1 MSIAKREDGRWR
13 ARYRDSG
20 GKEHARHFERKADG
34 ARWLR
39 EQQGKVDR
47 GDWRDP
53 ARGKVTV
60 GEWSQRWLEGQ
71 LQLKPST
78 RQRYAGILR
87 IQVDPTWK
95 DVPLSS
101 VGHAAV
107 QKWVVGMSASGLAG
121 SSVRQAHRVL
131 SLILALAVRD
141 QRISSNTA
149 EGVKLPRAAKS
160 DKQFLKADQV
170 AQLADAAGHGHRTVA
185 PAELAQRRLVILC
198 LAYTGLRFGELAA
211 LRARRV
217 DLMRRRLDIAESVTE
232 VNGLC
237 VFTDTKN
244 HQQRSVPFP
253 KFLTDDLTTLLA
265 GKGPEDLAFTAPEG
279 GVLRLMGFRRRVFD
293 RATKAAGLPGL
304 TPHELR
310 HTAASL
316 AIASGANVKDVQR
329 MLGHASAAMTLD
341 VYAGLFEDGLDDVA
355 DRMDG
360 LGRAAAQVAA
370 DSLRTGGQIVP
381 IRSDTA

>member
-1 MSIAKREDGRWR
+1 MASIVKRDNGMWR
-13 ARYRDSG
+13 ARYRDSS

-34 ARWLR
+34 ERWLR
-39 EQQGKVDR
+39 GEQSKVDT

-53 ARGKVTV
+53 ARGRTSV
-60 GEWSQRWLEGQ
+60 GEWSQGWLEGQ

-87 IQVDPTWK
+87 IQVDPTWAS
-95 DVPLSS
+95 VPLSS

-107 QKWVVGMSASGLAG
+107 QKWVIAMSASGLAG

-131 SLILALAVRD
+131 SLVLALAVRD
-141 QRISSNTA
+141 QRISSNPA
-149 EGVKLPRAAKS
+149 DGVKLPKAVKS
-160 DKQFLKADQV
+160 DKQFLTADQV
-170 AQLADAAGHGHRTVA
+170 AQLADAAGQGHRNVA
-185 PAELAQRRLVILC
+185 PTELAQRRLIVLT

-211 LRARRV
+211 LRVRRV
-217 DLMRRRLDIAESVTE
+217 DLMRRRLEIVASVTE
-232 VNGLC
+232 VNG
-237 VFTDTKN
+237 VATFGTPKSGRE
-244 HQQRSVPFP
+244 RSVPFP
-253 KFLTDDLTTLLA
+253 RFLTDDLTALVA

-279 GVLRLMGFRRRVFD
+279 GVLRLMGFRRRIFD
-293 RATKAAGLPGL
+293 RAAKVAGLPGL

-329 MLGHASAAMTLD
+329 MLGHAQASMTLD
-341 VYAGLFEDGLDDVA
+341 VYAGLFEDGLDDVS

-360 LGRAAAQVAA
+360 LARAAA

-381 IRSDTA
+381 IRSGTA